1 MCRRSQ
7 FATRIANCPLY
18 YVTATLLRR
27 DIHRGQPA
35 PRWSGRDRLFSLPRQ
50 GDQVFPPPVHT
61 TGRPRTRITS
71 LLLLRVSY
79 CSMIVDSCPRFYARC
94 VQYAA
99 SSSFILFPF
108 RFFSLCINVAV
119 LLRLLLY
126 LIFPPVSLFARF
138 DRENELC
145 SKLVAPDLPHPVF
158 LISLRRDCMNAR
170 SQKTSRFSFFFLFF
184 FFFFQ
189 SLVSFL
195 FLQTFRF
202 RTKHGRTHDF
212 VDFSYELIAF
222 RNADLFPGE
231 GSSQF
236 DDEKWEGG
244 G

>member
-1 MCRRSQ
+1 MIHDRTANSNKTDLHFDMCRRSQ

-108 RFFSLCINVAV
+108 RFFSLCINHGCISRCRIITLVV
-119 LLRLLLY
+119 
-126 LIFPPVSLFARF
+126 VS
-138 DRENELC
+138 NI
-145 SKLVAPDLPHPVF
+145 P
-158 LISLRRDCMNAR
+158 
-170 SQKTSRFSFFFLFF
+170 SRFSFRALR
-184 FFFFQ
+184 
-189 SLVSFL
+189 S
-195 FLQTFRF
+195 
-202 RTKHGRTHDF
+202 
-212 VDFSYELIAF
+212 
-222 RNADLFPGE
+222 
-231 GSSQF
+231 
-236 DDEKWEGG
+236 
-244 G
+244 

>member
-1 MCRRSQ
+1 MIHDRTANSNKTDLHFDMCRRSQ

-108 RFFSLCINVAV
+108 RFFSLCINHDCRIITLVV
-119 LLRLLLY
+119 
-126 LIFPPVSLFARF
+126 VS
-138 DRENELC
+138 NI
-145 SKLVAPDLPHPVF
+145 P
-158 LISLRRDCMNAR
+158 
-170 SQKTSRFSFFFLFF
+170 SRFSFRALR
-184 FFFFQ
+184 
-189 SLVSFL
+189 S
-195 FLQTFRF
+195 
-202 RTKHGRTHDF
+202 
-212 VDFSYELIAF
+212 
-222 RNADLFPGE
+222 
-231 GSSQF
+231 
-236 DDEKWEGG
+236 
-244 G
+244 